1 MKETGFSRV
10 SKNLIIAQIKKELG
24 ANPAFFITHYAGV
37 SAGSLD
43 RLRTKLRGANS
54 RYLVV
59 KNSLGRKA
67 LDHKKFSP
75 LVDEMTGAC
84 GIAFSSGDPA
94 LSSKILMDFSKE
106 NEGFKVQSG
115 FIDGAVI
122 GADQVKALA
131 SLPSREVL
139 IARVVGGVQAP
150 LSRFVGVLSNTVRRV
165 VTVLDAIAKKKNSG
179 VGS

>member
-10 SKNLIIAQIKKELG
+10 SKNLIIAQIEKEL
-24 ANPAFFITHYAGV
+24 NERPVFFITQYAGV
-37 SAGSLD
+37 SAASLD
-43 RLRTKLRGANS
+43 KLRVTLRGSNS

-67 LDHKKFSP
+67 LGKGKFSA
-75 LVDEMTGAC
+75 LADSMTGAC
-84 GIAFSSGDPA
+84 GIAFTNGDPV
-94 LSSKILMDFSKE
+94 LSSKILVDFSKV

-115 FIDGAVI
+115 FIDGTVI

-131 SLPSREVL
+131 NLPSREVL

-150 LSRFVGVLSNTVRRV
+150 ISRFVRVLSGTVRRI
-165 VTVLDAIAKKKNSG
+165 VTVLDAIAKKKG
-179 VGS
+179 GA